1 MRIVWDEPKRLANID
16 KHGLD
21 FADLNE
27 DFFADARFVLSKSGR
42 WKGIGGSP
50 RGVICVVF
58 ARLGQRR
65 HQRNQHA
72 AGQCAGKEILCRSP
86 QGIRSLILRRICV
99 RWLLTQSGQRRTSPR
114 RKASMKHSLISRGPY
129 ADAASKRHPS
139 RRLSRFGSMTMSSR
153 LIRRLAKGGSRAST
167 AIFAG

>member
-58 ARLGQRR
+58 ARLGSEGISVISMRPASAQERR
-65 HQRNQHA
+65 F
-72 AGQCAGKEILCRSP
+72 
-86 QGIRSLILRRICV
+86 
-99 RWLLTQSGQRRTSPR
+99 
-114 RKASMKHSLISRGPY
+114 Y
-129 ADAASKRHPS
+129 AEVLNK
-139 RRLSRFGSMTMSSR
+139 
-153 LIRRLAKGGSRAST
+153 
-167 AIFAG
+167 